1 MKKSSLNGHSSGK
14 SRYDDAEFDILGK
27 SSSEFQ
33 NLSFDTQ
40 NSTQNLTKS
49 KTSDNLQM
57 LQFHMTVEAPLEA
70 QEENVLIQIIE
81 DVQEV
86 MIDVIMIEDEDGQD
100 RQKARGVVRL
110 HINRNV
116 KRQHFWKK

>member
-1 MKKSSLNGHSSGK
+1 
-14 SRYDDAEFDILGK
+14 
-27 SSSEFQ
+27 
-33 NLSFDTQ
+33 
-40 NSTQNLTKS
+40 
-49 KTSDNLQM
+49 M

-70 QEENVLIQIIE
+70 HEENVLIQIIE

-100 RQKARGVVRL
+100 HQKAREVVRL